1 MRLDRE
7 NDGVY
12 RFGSKRAFIKLADSD
27 CLIIRVGGG
36 FMNME
41 EFVEQY
47 CNPLYPETP
56 LANNI
61 NTGNVPSPQKYQT
74 QKKRSQ
80 QAIMPASLPLTASQK
95 LSDISRI
102 Q

>member
-1 MRLDRE
+1 MRLERE

-12 RFGSKRAFIKLADSD
+12 RFGSKRAFIKIADSGNE
-27 CLIIRVGGG
+27 CIIIRVGGG

-56 LANNI
+56 LNNNI
-61 NTGNVPSPQKYQT
+61 NTGNVPSPQKYT
-74 QKKRSQ
+74 
-80 QAIMPASLPLTASQK
+80 TT
-95 LSDISRI
+95 
-102 Q
+102 